1 MNLQA
6 VITEVESWPMEDRLQ
21 LIEELWDRIATAPEV
36 AVLTDHQKQD
46 LQRRLDAFR
55 DNPKAG
61 SPWEEV
67 RARLQRNA
75 R

>member
-61 SPWEEV
+61 SPWEAV